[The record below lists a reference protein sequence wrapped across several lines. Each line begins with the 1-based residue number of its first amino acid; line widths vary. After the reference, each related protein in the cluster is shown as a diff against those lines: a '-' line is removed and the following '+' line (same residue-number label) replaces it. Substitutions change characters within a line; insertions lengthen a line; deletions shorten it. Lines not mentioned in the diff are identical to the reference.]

1 MSTTMNS
8 TSLVAL
14 VDEHLAEARSN
25 SAGRS
30 ARTLHGGQGHVLRQ
44 TLFALAAHRPLCEHE
59 SPGEATLQV
68 LRGRVT
74 LHAGDETWNGEAGDH
89 VVIPPTRHDLE
100 ALEDAAVLLTVA
112 LHGVPGA

>member
-1 MSTTMNS
+1 MSTSMNS
-8 TSLVAL
+8 TSLLAL
-14 VDEHLAEARSN
+14 VDEHLAEARTS
-25 SAGRS
+25 SSGRS

-44 TLFALAAHRPLCEHE
+44 TLIALAAHRRLGEHE

-68 LRGRVT
+68 LRGRVR
-74 LHAGDETWNGEAGDH
+74 LHAGDETWNGDVGDL
-89 VVIPPTRHDLE
+89 VVIPPARHDLE

>member
-1 MSTTMNS
+1 MSTSMNS
-8 TSLVAL
+8 TSLFAL
-14 VDEHLAEARSN
+14 VDEHLAEARTS
-25 SAGRS
+25 SSGRS

-44 TLFALAAHRPLCEHE
+44 TLIALAAHRRLGEHE

-68 LRGRVT
+68 LRGRVR
-74 LHAGDETWNGEAGDH
+74 LHAGDETWTGDAGDH